1 MAEGLRRLL
10 VDARPVDHPTARQRG
25 IGRYVT
31 GLLRGL
37 TEIGAPVT
45 ALHGSDA
52 EADLLTDV
60 VPDLALAPWSPQV
73 VREHAQAGTWY
84 LATQLMLHPVPL
96 DPVPSIVTEARL
108 PVAAVMYDVIP
119 ERYPER
125 YLTHPVAQTQARL
138 RASLA
143 RTLDALLAISTF
155 AADTAADHLRFP
167 RDRIRVIGA
176 GIEPQ
181 FVPPTT
187 DPWPR
192 LERLVRRDG
201 RGLVVAVTGTDER
214 KNTAGLL
221 RAWALLP
228 ASVRE
233 RHHLVVAAAYD
244 EAALRRWRRWASEAG
259 VEHEVTFTGAVTDD
273 EMVALH
279 QAAALAVMPSIE
291 EGFGLPVVEAAA
303 CGCPV
308 ICSDVT
314 SLPEVL
320 DEPDAWFDPYQP
332 AAIAAAI
339 EWALTDEQHR
349 AGLRAAGAR
358 AAARWTWREVGR
370 ATVEALGE
378 LTPRHPRRLRPPARR
393 LALAGP
399 FEGSTSGIGAYD
411 VSVAAA
417 LGRRSDCPE
426 LHLLVD
432 GSGTPEPTHAHPG
445 RFPVRAFGRYVKP
458 WSYDHVVAVLG
469 SSHHH
474 VATADLARHHP
485 THLWLHEPSLV
496 GVEVGLAHASG
507 SQRWARDH
515 VAARLGASEP
525 PERAARVQPDDLLR
539 AERLHELGITL
550 LGEHL
555 RRARSVIV
563 SSDRAA
569 EIVRSIDPTGAP
581 VLVLP
586 LAHPPVRPARSAP
599 AGREVVCVG
608 WLAPNKA
615 PEVVV
620 AAVGRLRHLPDLTLT
635 FLGPAV
641 GDVAE
646 RVSAAARQAGIE
658 PLVHVTG
665 FVEHDALLAHLD
677 GARVGVQLR
686 HGERGE
692 MSGAITDLLAAGVP
706 TVTNLAT
713 AGPGSLG
720 LRLVE
725 PEPAAVAAALEPL
738 LLDDEAWRAAS
749 ADARARAGAWTFD
762 DVAAALLDWLD
773 RAGDLAPG
781 TVERAG
787 PGSAAGRDR

>member
-1 MAEGLRRLL
+1 MADGLGHLL

-37 TEIGAPVT
+37 VQVGAPVT
-45 ALHGSDA
+45 ALHGSDVEA
-52 EADLLTDV
+52 ELLADV
-60 VPDLALAPWSPQV
+60 VPGLRLVPWSPEA
-73 VREHAQAGTWY
+73 VREHTRAGTWY

-125 YLTHPVAQTQARL
+125 YQAQPAARVQAQL

-143 RTLDALLAISTF
+143 RTLDAFLAISTF
-155 AADTAADHLRFP
+155 SADTAADQLRFP
-167 RDRIRVIGA
+167 RERIRVIGA
-176 GIEPQ
+176 GVEPQ
-181 FVPPTT
+181 FVPPTS

-192 LERLVRRDG
+192 LARLVPRDG
-201 RGLVVAVTGTDER
+201 RELVVAVTGGDER
-214 KNTAGLL
+214 KNTEGLL
-221 RAWALLP
+221 RAWGLLP
-228 ASVRE
+228 PALRA
-233 RHHLVVAAAYD
+233 RHRLVVVAAHDRAVLD
-244 EAALRRWRRWASEAG
+244 RWRAWAAEAG
-259 VEHEVTFTGAVTDD
+259 VLDEVLFTGAVTDD
-273 EMVALH
+273 EMVAVH
-279 QAAALAVMPSIE
+279 QAAALAVMPSTE

-308 ICSDVT
+308 ICSDVS

-320 DEPDAWFDPYQP
+320 DDPDAWFDPYQP

-339 EWALTDEQHR
+339 EWALTDEAHR
-349 AGLRAAGAR
+349 AALREAGAR
-358 AAARWTWREVGR
+358 AAARWTWAEVGR

-378 LTPRHPRRLRPPARR
+378 LTPRRPRRLQPVASRI
-393 LALAGP
+393 ALAGP
-399 FEGSTSGIGAYD
+399 FEGSTSGIGIYD
-411 VSVAAA
+411 VSLVAA
-417 LGRRSDCPE
+417 LRRRSDRPE

-432 GSGTPEPTHAHPG
+432 SSGTSEPTHARPD

-474 VATADLARHHP
+474 VATADLALRHP

-507 SQRWARDH
+507 SQRWALDH
-515 VAARLGASEP
+515 VAARLTASEP
-525 PERAARVQPDDLLR
+525 PERVAQVGPDDLLR
-539 AERLHELGITL
+539 AERLDELGITL

-569 EIVRSIDPTGAP
+569 EVVRSIDPSGAP

-586 LAHPPVRPARSAP
+586 LAHPPVQPERSAP
-599 AGREVVCVG
+599 PGREIVCVG

-620 AAVGRLRHLPDLTLT
+620 AALGHLRHLPGVSLT

-641 GDVAE
+641 GDTAEQVA
-646 RVSAAARQAGIE
+646 AAAREAG
-658 PLVHVTG
+658 VASQVRVSG
-665 FVEHDALLAHLD
+665 FVEHGALLARLAV
-677 GARVGVQLR
+677 ARVGVQLR
-686 HGERGE
+686 RGERGE
-692 MSGAITDLLAAGVP
+692 MSGAVSDLLAAGVP
-706 TVTNLAT
+706 TITNLST
-713 AGPGSLG
+713 AGPASDGV
-720 LRLVE
+720 RLVALD
-725 PEPAAVAAALEPL
+725 PAAVAAALEPL
-738 LLDDEAWRAAS
+738 LVDDHEWLVAS
-749 ADARARAGAWTFD
+749 ADAPARASAWTFD
-762 DVAAALLDWLD
+762 DVAAALLEWLD
-773 RAGDLAPG
+773 RAGRFGPG

-787 PGSAAGRDR
+787 PARG